1 MKKILPLT
9 LASALICSALAT
21 TTVYAEDITSI
32 GLNRMIELAEESN
45 VSYQVLKKQEERER
59 DDYVTAK
66 AIAVSLER
74 NFDIDDSFT
83 YSDKQKLELDPL
95 SEGKEY
101 KDKLYEVLSQEK
113 EIDYKS
119 KELFYTF
126 SNLKEDLRSKKDYYD
141 FMQSKRESKKTE
153 LEVGQITQLQYDE
166 FEVTFQNAFVDYLKA
181 ANSLE
186 RKQREINIF
195 LDQDPLIDIDIVE
208 SSMTTLDLD
217 AFDLE
222 SLFETMLENS
232 YQIAQLETEKDIK
245 EKELE
250 LKQRFKGFGEVA
262 IEMDLLEDQIMKLD
276 GDIEDMKRSLKLDL
290 YSKYNDAKIAE
301 KNIEVSQL
309 DYELAKRTYEIA
321 ELKYENGLV
330 SLIDLSESRKAF
342 ETAYYNINDAKLQAY
357 LQVQNFANFVE
368 LNTARITAE

>member
-66 AIAVSLER
+66 AIAVSLEQ

-83 YSDKQKLELDPL
+83 FSDKQKLELDPL

-119 KELFYTF
+119 KELFYTL

-208 SSMTTLDLD
+208 SSMTTLDLE

-276 GDIEDMKRSLKLDL
+276 GDIEDMKRSIKLDL

-321 ELKYENGLV
+321 ELKYDNGLV

>member
-1 MKKILPLT
+1 M
-9 LASALICSALAT
+9 
-21 TTVYAEDITSI
+21 
-32 GLNRMIELAEESN
+32 
-45 VSYQVLKKQEERER
+45 
-59 DDYVTAK
+59 
-66 AIAVSLER
+66 
-74 NFDIDDSFT
+74 
-83 YSDKQKLELDPL
+83 
-95 SEGKEY
+95 
-101 KDKLYEVLSQEK
+101 
-113 EIDYKS
+113 
-119 KELFYTF
+119 
-126 SNLKEDLRSKKDYYD
+126 
-141 FMQSKRESKKTE
+141 TE

-301 KNIEVSQL
+301 KNIEVSRL

-321 ELKYENGLV
+321 ELKYDNGLV